1 MLDTVKDTK
10 KELGRNKGKTRASR
24 TLLEV
29 INTSRLSTMIMILWV
44 YAYAQTN
51 LIVYIH
57 LVLYV

>member
-1 MLDTVKDTK
+1 MKDTK

-51 LIVYIH
+51 LIVYIR